1 MKSLKKVLIY
11 IIFIIS
17 LAILGSVL
25 INKFAPQYLLLP
37 SDNILTLTLTVWQIQ
52 ALFTSIVIAIN
63 ALTLGFVNK
72 KVYGIDVLEFSFIRD
87 KTYNL
92 SQLDLII
99 ILFLITFL
107 NYFFVAYESLF
118 GVVFLFAISVL
129 CIAFVFLK
137 TLKLITQFKDIR
149 NKIKSFILGNFSVIN
164 SENDNLQLIEN
175 ISEHNKI
182 LYINNQIDEVVSN
195 SYLLLDMRSNLSS
208 NRKNKIDDDKQ
219 VTLQK
224 RAIEKELIEIIKL
237 LFARNEIEEALKI
250 NYEVLKYSFKKKD
263 PIQIE
268 REFFH
273 LLFKQLKYIEYLP
286 IEFTRYFDDTIS
298 LMNEYVSFLTN
309 EESKD
314 NPGELM
320 SYDKSLVAQ
329 IISTIYSIIYK
340 NKNMNYEE
348 KKSIYRLLR
357 DFVYFKS
364 SSDYNNYYLMFLLRQ
379 TILQKD
385 TKTFNFFL
393 SNFNFDTF

>member
-1 MKSLKKVLIY
+1 
-11 IIFIIS
+11 
-17 LAILGSVL
+17 
-25 INKFAPQYLLLP
+25 
-37 SDNILTLTLTVWQIQ
+37 
-52 ALFTSIVIAIN
+52 
-63 ALTLGFVNK
+63 
-72 KVYGIDVLEFSFIRD
+72 
-87 KTYNL
+87 
-92 SQLDLII
+92 
-99 ILFLITFL
+99 
-107 NYFFVAYESLF
+107 
-118 GVVFLFAISVL
+118 

-364 SSDYNNYYLMFLLRQ
+364 SSDYNN
-379 TILQKD
+379 
-385 TKTFNFFL
+385 
-393 SNFNFDTF
+393 